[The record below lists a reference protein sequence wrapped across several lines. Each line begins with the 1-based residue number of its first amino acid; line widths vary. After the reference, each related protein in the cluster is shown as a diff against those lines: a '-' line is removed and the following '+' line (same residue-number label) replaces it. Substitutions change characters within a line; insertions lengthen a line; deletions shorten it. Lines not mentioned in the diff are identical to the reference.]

1 MRTVLLLMLLV
12 AGGEQSK
19 KIPTSVAGRVFALVS
34 HILDK
39 AKDGLTVSKLI
50 ENAKQVEALSKQLPG
65 KVSKSEVKKLVNEI
79 SKEIG
84 VNPAASLALEDKLT
98 VDIKLINDYLRL
110 WDKLVEVGR
119 ESQTSVPSEDRFVKV
134 AAIGSIS
141 EIIQSLLKEL
151 DESVT
156 SLKKIDSTNS
166 ELQNKEGIIIYE
178 KGGDKDIG
186 KMGSNTALERKKK
199 CFCLLLC
206 FSCNG

>member
-1 MRTVLLLMLLV
+1 MRTVLLLMLLI
-12 AGGEQSK
+12 AGVNEAIGRTIQEN
-19 KIPTSVAGRVFALVS
+19 PDSVVGRVFALVS

-39 AKDGLTVSKLI
+39 AKDGLTVSKLL
-50 ENAKQVEALSKQLPG
+50 ENAEQVEALSKQLPE
-65 KVSKSEVKKLVNEI
+65 KVSNSAVKKLVNEI

-98 VDIKLINDYLRL
+98 VDITLINDYLRL
-110 WDKLVEVGR
+110 WDKLVEIGG
-119 ESQTSVPSEDRFVKV
+119 ESQPSVPSQDKFVKV

-166 ELQNKEGIIIYE
+166 ELQNQEGVIIYE
-178 KGGDKDIG
+178 KA
-186 KMGSNTALERKKK
+186 MREPPLMAT
-199 CFCLLLC
+199 
-206 FSCNG
+206 